1 MAAPRMPS
9 DWEAK
14 SLLSARGTTH
24 GGDGKK
30 KIYRRGINTG
40 GVAAK
45 GLEGKKA
52 MKGTQQGFAF
62 PSELLRGVYGVELF
76 SALSRPRRWG
86 DAKNTP
92 PRPLPSPPTM
102 RGGRGSSVVPLAPP
116 TRPII
121 TVQSTNNR
129 RFISAAA
136 QLLLFA
142 TGCTSSTSQLP
153 SCPWLMTCEVCFTA
167 HYRVKANYQV

>member
-1 MAAPRMPS
+1 MAETGTKRFIGGESIPAEWRRR
-9 DWEAK
+9 DWKE
-14 SLLSARGTTH
+14 
-24 GGDGKK
+24 
-30 KIYRRGINTG
+30 
-40 GVAAK
+40 
-45 GLEGKKA
+45 KKA

-153 SCPWLMTCEVCFTA
+153 SCPWLMMCEVCFTA
-167 HYRVKANYQV
+167 HYRVKANYQVLKIN